1 MISSHPL
8 CIAVVDDDES
18 QCRSLARLLRAAGM
32 DAATYPSAEAFL
44 ADPLHA
50 GYDGLILDVQLG
62 GISGIEL
69 QRQLVDSGETT
80 PIIFIT
86 AHDEPEGRAK
96 ALAAGCRAYFRKTD
110 SGADVIEAIR
120 RAAA

>member
-1 MISSHPL
+1 MPDSRHL
-8 CIAVVDDDES
+8 LIAVVDDDES
-18 QCRSLARLLRAAGM
+18 QCRSLARLLRASGM

-44 ADPLHA
+44 ADPLHS

-69 QRQLVDSGETT
+69 QRHLVDSGETT

-86 AHDEPEGRAK
+86 AHDEIEGRAK
-96 ALAAGCRAYFRKTD
+96 ALAAGCRGYFRKTD
-110 SGADVIEAIR
+110 SGADVIDAIR